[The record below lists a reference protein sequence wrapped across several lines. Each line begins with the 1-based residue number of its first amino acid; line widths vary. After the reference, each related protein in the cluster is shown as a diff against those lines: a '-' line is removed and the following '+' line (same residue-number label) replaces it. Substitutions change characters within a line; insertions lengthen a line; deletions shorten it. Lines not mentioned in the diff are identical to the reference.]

1 MILSG
6 RRRLIR
12 FGSGMNTP
20 INGSAGRMKTVN
32 HQKFLSNLSS
42 EIRASLVERTDR
54 HGVAHLAVH
63 WSLIILFGL
72 AIYLDLPGW
81 QLLLVP
87 QGILIVFLFTLL
99 HESIH
104 QTPFKTSW
112 LNAMTARVS
121 GFLIF
126 LPPTWFK
133 YFHLAHHRFT
143 QIPGKD
149 PELAFE
155 KTQHQFGLY
164 HSHFWISNM
173 DRTL

>member
-1 MILSG
+1 
-6 RRRLIR
+6 
-12 FGSGMNTP
+12 
-20 INGSAGRMKTVN
+20 MKTVD
-32 HQKFLSNLSS
+32 HQKFLSSLSN
-42 EIRASLVERTDR
+42 ETRASLIQRTNR

-63 WSLIILFGL
+63 WALVILFGL
-72 AIYLDLPGW
+72 AIYFALPGW

-104 QTPFKTSW
+104 QTPFKTRW
-112 LNAMTARVS
+112 LNAMAARVS

-126 LPPTWFK
+126 LPSTWFK

-155 KTQHQFGLY
+155 KPKTILGYIIYVSGFPTWIEHFKR
-164 HSHFWISNM
+164 FWISNM